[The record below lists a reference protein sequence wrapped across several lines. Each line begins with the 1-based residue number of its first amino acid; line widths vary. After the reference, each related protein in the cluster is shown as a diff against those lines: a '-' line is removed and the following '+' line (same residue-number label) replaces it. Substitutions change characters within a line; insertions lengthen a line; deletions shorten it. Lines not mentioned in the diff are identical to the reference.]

1 MGAAQDLDQLAIAT
15 IRTLAID
22 AIEQANS
29 GHPGTPLGAAPL
41 AYTLWQEFLR
51 YDPADPDWLNRDRF
65 VLSAGHGS
73 MLLYA
78 LIHLAGVKATAPSY
92 GDRVGGP
99 ALTMD
104 DLRNF
109 RQLHGRCPG
118 HPEHGWTSGVEAT
131 TGPLGQGV
139 ANSVGMAIAGRH
151 LAARYNR
158 PGFELFDYHVYALA
172 GDGCLMEGLSSEAA
186 SLAGHL
192 ELSNL
197 CWIYDRNRITIE
209 GHTDLAFS
217 EDVAA
222 RFAACRWNVVHV
234 ADANDRARIRAALKA
249 ARATAD
255 RPTLVIV
262 DSHIGYGAPHKQ
274 DTASAHGEPL
284 GSAEA
289 RLAKQSYG
297 WDPDATFLV
306 PDGVREHFQA
316 GMGARGAAAREAWSR
331 LLAGYRLEFPEMAD
345 ELDTIRQGRLPAG
358 WDRDLPVFAAD
369 PKGRSAR
376 DASGLVLN
384 ALGPNLPWLIGGSAD
399 LAPSTKTLLKFEGAG
414 TFQAGSYAGRNFH
427 FGVREHAMA
436 AIANGLALS
445 GMRPYVAGFLVFAD
459 YCRPSLRLA
468 ALMELPIICVWTHD
482 SVSVGEDGPTHQ
494 PVEHLASFRAM
505 PGMRV
510 IRPADANE
518 VAEAYRFVLAHPDR
532 PTCLVLSRQAL
543 PTLDRARYGAAAG
556 LAKGAY
562 VVAEAAGGPPQV
574 ILIGTGSEVGLCV
587 GAYEELSAA
596 GIRARVVSMPSWD
609 LFEAQ
614 DQAYRDSVLPPVV
627 TARVAVEEGS
637 TLGWERYAGPT
648 GAVLGLHSFGA
659 SAPGVVVEEH
669 FGFTV
674 AHVVA
679 AARAQLQR
687 KP

>member
-1 MGAAQDLDQLAIAT
+1 MGVAQDLDQLAIAT

-22 AIEQANS
+22 AIERANS
-29 GHPGTPLGAAPL
+29 GHPGTPLDAAPL

-73 MLLYA
+73 MLLYS
-78 LIHLAGVKATAPSY
+78 LIHLAGVKATAKSY

-99 ALTMD
+99 ALSLD
-104 DLRNF
+104 DLKGF
-109 RQLHGRCPG
+109 RQLHSRCPG

-158 PGFELFDYHVYALA
+158 PGFNLFDYHVYALA
-172 GDGCLMEGLSSEAA
+172 GDGCMMEGISSEAA

-222 RFAACRWNVVHV
+222 RFAAYRWKVVQV
-234 ADANDRARIRAALKA
+234 ADANDRVQIRAALKA
-249 ARATAD
+249 AKGTAD
-255 RPTLVIV
+255 RPTLIIV

-284 GSAEA
+284 GKEEA
-289 RLAKQSYG
+289 RLAKQFYG
-297 WDPDATFLV
+297 WDPDAQFLV
-306 PDGVREHFQA
+306 PDGVREHFRA
-316 GMGARGAAAREAWSR
+316 GIGTRGAAARGQWLTLLEAYR
-331 LLAGYRLEFPEMAD
+331 REHPELAA
-345 ELDTIRQGRLPAG
+345 ELDTIRAGGLPDG
-358 WDRDLPVFAAD
+358 WDQDLPVFPAD
-369 PKGRSAR
+369 PKGKAAR
-376 DASGLVLN
+376 EASGLVLN
-384 ALGPNLPWLIGGSAD
+384 ALAPHLPWLIGGSAD
-399 LAPSTKTLLKFEGAG
+399 LAPSTKTMLKGEGMG
-414 TFQAGSYAGRNFH
+414 VFQAGSHGGRNFH

-436 AIANGLALS
+436 AAANGMALA
-445 GMRPYVAGFLVFAD
+445 GVRPYVAGFFVFTD

-468 ALMELPIICVWTHD
+468 ALMELPIIYVWTHD

-518 VAEAYRFVLAHPDR
+518 VVEAYRFVLAAPGPAHLPGAVAPGPAHPGPQPLRSRGGPGQGGLRCGRRGRRCAPGDPDR
-532 PTCLVLSRQAL
+532 HRQRSGPVRRCRRGA
-543 PTLDRARYGAAAG
+543 DGRRNRARGWSAC
-556 LAKGAY
+556 
-562 VVAEAAGGPPQV
+562 PP
-574 ILIGTGSEVGLCV
+574 GTCS
-587 GAYEELSAA
+587 
-596 GIRARVVSMPSWD
+596 RPRTRP
-609 LFEAQ
+609 
-614 DQAYRDSVLPPVV
+614 
-627 TARVAVEEGS
+627 TATACCR
-637 TLGWERYAGPT
+637 R
-648 GAVLGLHSFGA
+648 
-659 SAPGVVVEEH
+659 
-669 FGFTV
+669 
-674 AHVVA
+674 
-679 AARAQLQR
+679 R
-687 KP
+687 